1 MTTDRPNRGI
11 ALRRTVA
18 ALAIALAPAVLAS
31 PPAQAT
37 PGADTTAAHTHS
49 AVTSTSTSTA
59 LSTAT
64 GTAGRVATDVA
75 TDCKPDDSTACVAV
89 VVMNDAG
96 DRIADAEVTIT
107 GPGGF
112 EETVTT
118 TADAPVSVAVTE
130 VGRYTLTLDPASL
143 PADEQLPPGAPTEL
157 QVPAQTGGTGRAAFR
172 VGGEAAATESP
183 TGEATTT
190 APGDDATDS
199 GAGTTTEGDAVGTAP
214 EGDASERAFSWGQV
228 WQQFGSGIR
237 FGLLLALASIGL
249 NLVFGT
255 TGMSN
260 FAHGEQFALGA
271 ALGFIAINQMGM
283 SIWVGGLLTI
293 AVCALTGVAQ
303 DAAIWRP
310 LRRRGTPVMQ
320 LMIVSIGLSITLQY
334 VIQLLIGGGSERIL
348 SANPR
353 PLTLLGITL
362 STTSWISMAV
372 ALVCLIGFALFLTRT
387 RLGRATRAVSD
398 NPALASATGID
409 PDKVVRVV
417 WILATA
423 FAALAGLM
431 WGISFGSFNWQLG
444 VQLLLLM
451 FAAVTLGGLGTAFGA
466 LVGSILI
473 GLVVELSNL
482 VIQSDL
488 RYASALVILILVLLI
503 RPQGILGRRERIG

>member
-1 MTTDRPNRGI
+1 MTTDRPTRGVV
-11 ALRRTVA
+11 LRRTVA
-18 ALAIALAPAVLAS
+18 ALAIALAPTVLAT
-31 PPAQAT
+31 PPAQAS
-37 PGADTTAAHTHS
+37 PGADVAAHTHS
-49 AVTSTSTSTA
+49 AADTGTSTST
-59 LSTAT
+59 
-64 GTAGRVATDVA
+64 DIA
-75 TDCKPDDSTACVAV
+75 TDCQPDDATACVAV
-89 VVMNDAG
+89 VVLNDAG
-96 DRIADAEVTIT
+96 DRIPDAEVTIA

-118 TADAPVSVAVTE
+118 TAEGPVSVAVPE
-130 VGRYTLTLDPASL
+130 VGRYAVTIDPATLPEDEPL
-143 PADEQLPPGAPTEL
+143 PAGAATEL
-157 QVPAQTGGTGRAAFR
+157 SVTAQTGGTGRAAFR
-172 VGGEAAATESP
+172 VGGEAAPTESP
-183 TGEATTT
+183 TADATTA
-190 APGDDATDS
+190 APGGDD
-199 GAGTTTEGDAVGTAP
+199 GADTGTGTTTEGGEVATAP
-214 EGDASERAFSWGQV
+214 EGDASERAFSWAQV

-271 ALGFIAINQMGM
+271 ALGFIAINQMGL

-293 AVCALTGVAQ
+293 AVCALTGLAQ

-334 VIQLLIGGGSERIL
+334 VIQLMIGGGSERIL
-348 SANPR
+348 SNNPQ
-353 PLTLLGITL
+353 PLNILGITL
-362 STTSWISMAV
+362 STASWISMAV
-372 ALVCLIGFALFLTRT
+372 ALVCLVGFALFLTRT

-409 PDKVVRVV
+409 PDKVVRTV

>member
-1 MTTDRPNRGI
+1 MTTDRPTRAI

-37 PGADTTAAHTHS
+37 PGADTAHTSS
-49 AVTSTSTSTA
+49 AATSTST
-59 LSTAT
+59 T
-64 GTAGRVATDVA
+64 GTTGTRVAADVA

-112 EETVTT
+112 DETVTT
-118 TADAPVSVAVTE
+118 TADAPLSVAVPE
-130 VGRYTLTLDPASL
+130 VGRYTVAIDPASL
-143 PADEQLPPGAPTEL
+143 PADEKLPEGAETEL
-157 QVPAQTGGTGRAAFR
+157 EATAQTGGTARVAFE
-172 VGGEAAATESP
+172 VGGEAATTAPSE
-183 TGEATTT
+183 EATTT
-190 APGDDATDS
+190 TPGDD
-199 GAGTTTEGDAVGTAP
+199 GADTGDGTTTGDEGVGTAP
-214 EGDASERAFSWGQV
+214 EGDASQRAFSWGQV

-255 TGMSN
+255 TGLSN

-271 ALGFIAINQMGM
+271 ALGFITINQLGM

-293 AVCALTGVAQ
+293 AVCALTGLGQ

-320 LMIVSIGLSITLQY
+320 MMIVSIGLSITLQY

-348 SANPR
+348 SANPK
-353 PLTLLGITL
+353 PLTLLGVTL

-372 ALVCLIGFALFLTRT
+372 ALVCLVGFALFLTRT

-431 WGISFGSFNWQLG
+431 WGISYGSFNWQLG

>member
-1 MTTDRPNRGI
+1 MTTDRPTRGVVM
-11 ALRRTVA
+11 RRTVA
-18 ALAIALAPAVLAS
+18 ALAIALAPAVLAT

-37 PGADTTAAHTHS
+37 PGAETAAHTTS
-49 AVTSTSTSTA
+49 AATSTA
-59 LSTAT
+59 TD
-64 GTAGRVATDVA
+64 VATDVA
-75 TDCKPDDSTACVAV
+75 TDCTPEAGTACVAV
-89 VVMNDAG
+89 VVLNDAG
-96 DRIADAEVTIT
+96 DRIADVDVTIA

-112 EETVTT
+112 DETVTT
-118 TADAPVSVAVTE
+118 TGDAPVSVAVPE
-130 VGRYTLTLDPASL
+130 VGTYTVTLDPDSL
-143 PADEQLPPGAPTEL
+143 PADEQLPEGAATEV
-157 QVPAQTGGTGRAAFR
+157 QVVAQTGGTGRAAFR
-172 VGGEAAATESP
+172 VGGAATEPSP
-183 TGEATTT
+183 TAEATSA
-190 APGDDATDS
+190 APGGDDGTGTDA
-199 GAGTTTEGDAVGTAP
+199 GTGTTTDEGVGTAP
-214 EGDASERAFSWGQV
+214 EGDASAQAFSWGQV

-249 NLVFGT
+249 NLIFGT
-255 TGMSN
+255 TGLSN

-271 ALGFIAINQMGM
+271 ALGFIAINQWGM
-283 SIWVGGLLTI
+283 SIWLGGLVTI
-293 AVCALTGVAQ
+293 AICALSGLAQ

-320 LMIVSIGLSITLQY
+320 MMIVTIGLSIALQY

-348 SANPR
+348 SSNPR
-353 PLTLLGITL
+353 PLTLAGITL

-372 ALVCLIGFALFLTRT
+372 ALVCLVGFAVFLTRT

-398 NPALASATGID
+398 NPALAAATGID
-409 PDKVVRVV
+409 PDKVVRIV

-431 WGISFGSFNWQLG
+431 WGISYGSFNWQLG

>member
-1 MTTDRPNRGI
+1 MTTDRPTRGI
-11 ALRRTVA
+11 VLRRTAA
-18 ALAIALAPAVLAS
+18 ALAIALAPLALAL
-31 PPAQAT
+31 PPAQAS
-37 PGADTTAAHTHS
+37 PGTQSAAHTTAAGT
-49 AVTSTSTSTA
+49 TSTA
-59 LSTAT
+59 
-64 GTAGRVATDVA
+64 TDIA
-75 TDCKPDDSTACVAV
+75 TDCKPDDTTACIAV
-89 VVMNDAG
+89 RVVDEAG
-96 DRIADAEVTIT
+96 DPVADAKLTIT

-112 EETVTT
+112 DETITT
-118 TADAPVSVAVTE
+118 TTDRISIAVEE
-130 VGRYTLTLDPASL
+130 VGRYTVTLDPSSL
-143 PADEQLPPGAPTEL
+143 PAGQAPPAETTTE
-157 QVPAQTGGTGRAAFR
+157 VVAQTGGTGRAAFLL
-172 VGGEAAATESP
+172 GGAAESDASP
-183 TGEATTT
+183 SADASTS
-190 APGDDATDS
+190 APAED
-199 GAGTTTEGDAVGTAP
+199 GTTTTDGDGVSTAP
-214 EGDASERAFSWGQV
+214 EGDASEGDLTWGQV

-249 NLVFGT
+249 NLIFGT
-255 TGMSN
+255 TGLSN

-271 ALGFIAINQMGM
+271 ALGFIAINQWGM
-283 SIWVGGLLTI
+283 SIWLGGALTI
-293 AVCALTGVAQ
+293 VLCALTGLAQ

-409 PDKVVRVV
+409 PDKVVRIV

-431 WGISFGSFNWQLG
+431 WGISFGSFNWQVG

>member
-1 MTTDRPNRGI
+1 MTTDRPTRAI

-37 PGADTTAAHTHS
+37 PGADVAHTSS
-49 AVTSTSTSTA
+49 AVTSTSTGST
-59 LSTAT
+59 T
-64 GTAGRVATDVA
+64 GTRVATTVA
-75 TDCKPDDSTACVAV
+75 TDCRPDDSTACVAV

-112 EETVTT
+112 DETVTT
-118 TADAPVSVAVTE
+118 TADAPVSVAVPE
-130 VGRYTLTLDPASL
+130 VGRYILTLDPASL
-143 PADEQLPPGAPTEL
+143 PAGEQLPEGASTEL
-157 QVPAQTGGTGRAAFR
+157 QVTAQTGGTGRAAFR
-172 VGGEAAATESP
+172 VGGEAVASESP
-183 TGEATTT
+183 SAEATTA
-190 APGDDATDS
+190 APGGDDGTD
-199 GAGTTTEGDAVGTAP
+199 AGTDTTTEGDGVATAP

>member
-1 MTTDRPNRGI
+1 MTTDRPTRAI

-31 PPAQAT
+31 PPAQAA
-37 PGADTTAAHTHS
+37 PGSDATAAHTTS
-49 AVTSTSTSTA
+49 AATT
-59 LSTAT
+59 LSTK
-64 GTAGRVATDVA
+64 VADAVP

-112 EETVTT
+112 DETVTT
-118 TADAPVSVAVTE
+118 TADAPLSVAVPE
-130 VGRYTLTLDPASL
+130 VGRYTVTIDPASL
-143 PADEQLPPGAPTEL
+143 PADEQLPEGAETTLE
-157 QVPAQTGGTGRAAFR
+157 VTAQTGGTGRVAFE
-172 VGGEAAATESP
+172 VGGEAAATAPSE
-183 TGEATTT
+183 EATTT
-190 APGDDATDS
+190 APGDDAT
-199 GAGTTTEGDAVGTAP
+199 AGTTDEGVGTAP
-214 EGDASERAFSWGQV
+214 EGDASQRAFSWGQV

-255 TGMSN
+255 TGLSN

-271 ALGFIAINQMGM
+271 ALGFITINQWGL

-293 AVCALTGVAQ
+293 AVCALTGLGQ

-348 SANPR
+348 SANPK

-362 STTSWISMAV
+362 STTSWISMVV
-372 ALVCLIGFALFLTRT
+372 ALVCLVGFALFLTRT

-423 FAALAGLM
+423 FAALAGIM
-431 WGISFGSFNWQLG
+431 WGISYGSFNWQLG

>member
-1 MTTDRPNRGI
+1 MTTDRPTRAI
-11 ALRRTVA
+11 VLRRTAA
-18 ALAIALAPAVLAS
+18 ALAIALAPLALAL
-31 PPAQAT
+31 PPAQAS
-37 PGADTTAAHTHS
+37 PGAESAAHTTAAE
-49 AVTSTSTSTA
+49 STSTA
-59 LSTAT
+59 IP
-64 GTAGRVATDVA
+64 
-75 TDCKPDDSTACVAV
+75 TDCTPGDSTACIAV
-89 VVMNDAG
+89 RVVDEAG
-96 DRIADAEVTIT
+96 DPVADAKLTIT

-112 EETVTT
+112 DETVTT
-118 TADAPVSVAVTE
+118 TTDRISIPVEE
-130 VGRYTLTLDPASL
+130 VGRYTVTLDPSSL
-143 PADEQLPPGAPTEL
+143 PAGQAPPAETTTE
-157 QVPAQTGGTGRAAFR
+157 VVAQTGGTGRAAFLL
-172 VGGEAAATESP
+172 GTAAEDEASP
-183 TGEATTT
+183 SAEATTSAPADDET
-190 APGDDATDS
+190 A
-199 GAGTTTEGDAVGTAP
+199 TEGDAVGTAP
-214 EGDASERAFSWGQV
+214 EGDASQGDLSWGQV

-271 ALGFIAINQMGM
+271 ALGFIAINHWGM
-283 SIWVGGLLTI
+283 SIWLGGALTI
-293 AVCALTGVAQ
+293 ALCALTGLGQ

-334 VIQLLIGGGSERIL
+334 VIQLFIGGSSLRIV
-348 SANPR
+348 SSNPK
-353 PLTLLGITL
+353 PLTLVGITL

-372 ALVCLIGFALFLTRT
+372 ALVCLVGFALFLTRT

-409 PDKVVRVV
+409 PDKVIRIV
-417 WILATA
+417 WVLATA

-431 WGISFGSFNWQLG
+431 WGISYGSFNWQVG

>member
-1 MTTDRPNRGI
+1 MTTDRPTRAI

-37 PGADTTAAHTHS
+37 PGTDTTAHTTS
-49 AVTSTSTSTA
+49 A
-59 LSTAT
+59 AT
-64 GTAGRVATDVA
+64 GTTVATDVA

-112 EETVTT
+112 DETVTT
-118 TADAPVSVAVTE
+118 SADAPTSVAVPE
-130 VGRYTLTLDPASL
+130 VGRYTVAIDPASL
-143 PADEQLPPGAPTEL
+143 PADDKLPAGAETEL
-157 QVPAQTGGTGRAAFR
+157 EVTAQTGGTGRVAFE
-172 VGGEAAATESP
+172 VGGEAAATTAPSE
-183 TGEATTT
+183 EATTP
-190 APGDDATDS
+190 APGADTGADS
-199 GAGTTTEGDAVGTAP
+199 DTGTGTTEGGDVATAP
-214 EGDASERAFSWGQV
+214 EGDASQRAFSWGQV

-255 TGMSN
+255 TGLSN

-271 ALGFIAINQMGM
+271 ALGFITINQMGM

-293 AVCALTGVAQ
+293 AVCALTGLGQ

-362 STTSWISMAV
+362 STTSWISMVV

-417 WILATA
+417 WILATG

-431 WGISFGSFNWQLG
+431 WGISYGSFNWQLG

>member
-37 PGADTTAAHTHS
+37 PGADTTVAHTHS
-49 AVTSTSTSTA
+49 AATSTNSA
-59 LSTAT
+59 I
-64 GTAGRVATDVA
+64 GTAGQVATDVA
-75 TDCKPDDSTACVAV
+75 ADCQPDDSTACVAV

-112 EETVTT
+112 DETVTT
-118 TADAPVSVAVTE
+118 TAEGPASVAVPE

-143 PADEQLPPGAPTEL
+143 PSGEQLPEGASNEL
-157 QVPAQTGGTGRAAFR
+157 QVTAQTGGTGRAAFR
-172 VGGEAAATESP
+172 LGDEAAATESP
-183 TGEATTT
+183 TEEATTT
-190 APGDDATDS
+190 APGADDGADT
-199 GAGTTTEGDAVGTAP
+199 GAGTTTEGGEVGTAP

-293 AVCALTGVAQ
+293 AVCAMSGIAQ

-372 ALVCLIGFALFLTRT
+372 ALVCLVGFALFLTRT

>member
-1 MTTDRPNRGI
+1 MTTDRPTRAI

-37 PGADTTAAHTHS
+37 TGADTAHTSS
-49 AVTSTSTSTA
+49 AATSTST
-59 LSTAT
+59 T
-64 GTAGRVATDVA
+64 GTRVATAVA

-112 EETVTT
+112 DETVTT
-118 TADAPVSVAVTE
+118 TGDAPVSVAVPE
-130 VGRYTLTLDPASL
+130 VGRYTVTLDPASL
-143 PADEQLPPGAPTEL
+143 PAGEQLPEGADTTLE
-157 QVPAQTGGTGRAAFR
+157 VPAQTGGTGRVAFK
-172 VGGEAAATESP
+172 VGGEAAATTAPSD
-183 TGEATTT
+183 EATTAT
-190 APGDDATDS
+190 PGDDATD
-199 GAGTTTEGDAVGTAP
+199 AGTGTGTTDEGVGTAP
-214 EGDASERAFSWGQV
+214 EGDASQRAFSWGQV

-255 TGMSN
+255 TGLSN

-271 ALGFIAINQMGM
+271 ALGFIAINQLGM

-293 AVCALTGVAQ
+293 AVCALTGLAQ
-303 DAAIWRP
+303 DAALWRP

-334 VIQLLIGGGSERIL
+334 VIQLMIGGGSERIL
-348 SANPR
+348 SRNPQ
-353 PLTLLGITL
+353 PLTIAGITL
-362 STTSWISMAV
+362 STASWISMVV

-423 FAALAGLM
+423 FAALAGIM
-431 WGISFGSFNWQLG
+431 WGISYGSFNWQLG

>member
-1 MTTDRPNRGI
+1 MTTDRPTRAI

-31 PPAQAT
+31 PPAQAA
-37 PGADTTAAHTHS
+37 PGSDATAAHTTS
-49 AVTSTSTSTA
+49 AATT
-59 LSTAT
+59 LSTK
-64 GTAGRVATDVA
+64 VADAVP
-75 TDCKPDDSTACVAV
+75 TDCKPDDATACVAV

-112 EETVTT
+112 DETVTT
-118 TADAPVSVAVTE
+118 TADAPLSVAVPE
-130 VGRYTLTLDPASL
+130 VGRYTVTIDPASL
-143 PADEQLPPGAPTEL
+143 PADEQLPEGAETTLE
-157 QVPAQTGGTGRAAFR
+157 VTAQTGGTGRVAFE
-172 VGGEAAATESP
+172 VGGEAATTAPSE
-183 TGEATTT
+183 EATTA
-190 APGDDATDS
+190 APGDDAT
-199 GAGTTTEGDAVGTAP
+199 AGTTDEGVGTAP
-214 EGDASERAFSWGQV
+214 EGDASQRAFSWGQV

-255 TGMSN
+255 TGLSN

-271 ALGFIAINQMGM
+271 ALGFITINQWGL

-293 AVCALTGVAQ
+293 AVCALTGLGQ

-348 SANPR
+348 SANPK

-362 STTSWISMAV
+362 STTSWISMVV
-372 ALVCLIGFALFLTRT
+372 ALVCLVGFALFLTRT

-423 FAALAGLM
+423 FAALAGIM
-431 WGISFGSFNWQLG
+431 WGISYGSFNWQLG

>member
-1 MTTDRPNRGI
+1 MTTDRPTRAI

-37 PGADTTAAHTHS
+37 PGAATAHTSGAATSSS
-49 AVTSTSTSTA
+49 ASTTGTST
-59 LSTAT
+59 T
-64 GTAGRVATDVA
+64 GTRVATTVP
-75 TDCKPDDSTACVAV
+75 TDCQPDDSTACVAV

-96 DRIADAEVTIT
+96 DRIPDAEVTIT

-112 EETVTT
+112 DETVTT
-118 TADAPVSVAVTE
+118 TADAPVSVAVPE

-143 PADEQLPPGAPTEL
+143 PSDEQLPDGASTEL
-157 QVPAQTGGTGRAAFR
+157 EVTAQTGGTGRAAFQ
-172 VGGEAAATESP
+172 VGGEAVAPESP
-183 TGEATTT
+183 SAEATTT
-190 APGDDATDS
+190 APGGDDGGTDA
-199 GAGTTTEGDAVGTAP
+199 GTGTTTDGEGVATAP

-271 ALGFIAINQMGM
+271 ALGFIAINQLGM

-293 AVCALTGVAQ
+293 AVCALSGVAQ

-372 ALVCLIGFALFLTRT
+372 ALVCLVGFALFLTRT

>member
-1 MTTDRPNRGI
+1 MTTDRPTRAI

-31 PPAQAT
+31 PPAQAA
-37 PGADTTAAHTHS
+37 PGSDATAAHTTS
-49 AVTSTSTSTA
+49 A
-59 LSTAT
+59 AT
-64 GTAGRVATDVA
+64 TPGTKVADAVP

-96 DRIADAEVTIT
+96 DRIPDAEVTIT

-112 EETVTT
+112 DETVTT
-118 TADAPVSVAVTE
+118 TADAPLSVAVPE
-130 VGRYTLTLDPASL
+130 VGRYTVTIDPASL
-143 PADEQLPPGAPTEL
+143 PADEQLPEGAETALE
-157 QVPAQTGGTGRAAFR
+157 VAAQTGGTGRVAFE
-172 VGGEAAATESP
+172 VGGEAATTAPSE
-183 TGEATTT
+183 EATTA
-190 APGDDATDS
+190 APGDDAT
-199 GAGTTTEGDAVGTAP
+199 AGTTDEGVGTAP
-214 EGDASERAFSWGQV
+214 EGDASQRAFSWGQV

-255 TGMSN
+255 TGLSN

-271 ALGFIAINQMGM
+271 ALGFITINQWGL

-293 AVCALTGVAQ
+293 AVCALTGLGQ
-303 DAAIWRP
+303 DAALWRP

-348 SANPR
+348 SRNPQ
-353 PLTLLGITL
+353 PLTLAGITL
-362 STTSWISMAV
+362 STASWISMVV
-372 ALVCLIGFALFLTRT
+372 ALVCLVAFALFLTRT

-417 WILATA
+417 WVLATA
-423 FAALAGLM
+423 FAALAGIM
-431 WGISFGSFNWQLG
+431 WGISYGSFNWQLG

>member
-1 MTTDRPNRGI
+1 MTTDRPTRAI

-31 PPAQAT
+31 PPAQAA
-37 PGADTTAAHTHS
+37 PGSDATAAHTTS
-49 AVTSTSTSTA
+49 AATT
-59 LSTAT
+59 LSTK
-64 GTAGRVATDVA
+64 VADAVP

-112 EETVTT
+112 DETVTT
-118 TADAPVSVAVTE
+118 TADAPLSVAVPE
-130 VGRYTLTLDPASL
+130 VGRYTVTIDPASL
-143 PADEQLPPGAPTEL
+143 PADEQLPEGAETTLE
-157 QVPAQTGGTGRAAFR
+157 VTAQTGGTGRVAFE
-172 VGGEAAATESP
+172 VGGEAATTAPSE
-183 TGEATTT
+183 EATTA
-190 APGDDATDS
+190 APGDDAT
-199 GAGTTTEGDAVGTAP
+199 AGTTDEGVGTAP
-214 EGDASERAFSWGQV
+214 EGDASQRAFSWGQV

-255 TGMSN
+255 TGLSN

-271 ALGFIAINQMGM
+271 ALGFITINQWGL

-293 AVCALTGVAQ
+293 AVCALTGLGQ

-348 SANPR
+348 SANPK

-362 STTSWISMAV
+362 STTSWISMVV
-372 ALVCLIGFALFLTRT
+372 ALVCLVGFALFLTRT

-423 FAALAGLM
+423 FAALAGIM
-431 WGISFGSFNWQLG
+431 WGISYGSFNWQLG

>member
-1 MTTDRPNRGI
+1 M
-11 ALRRTVA
+11 RRTVV
-18 ALAIALAPAVLAS
+18 ALAIALAPAVFAT

-37 PGADTTAAHTHS
+37 PGADTAAHTL
-49 AVTSTSTSTA
+49 AAAPAAGTMTA
-59 LSTAT
+59 AS
-64 GTAGRVATDVA
+64 DVA
-75 TDCKPDDSTACVAV
+75 TDCQPEAGTACVAV
-89 VVMNDAG
+89 LVLNDAN

-107 GPGGF
+107 GPGDF
-112 EETVTT
+112 SATVTT
-118 TADAPVSVAVTE
+118 TADAVTSVAVPE
-130 VGRYTLTLDPASL
+130 VGAYTVTLDPASL
-143 PADEQLPPGAPTEL
+143 PADEQLPEGAPTEL
-157 QVPAQTGGTGRAAFR
+157 QVTAQTGGTGRAAFR
-172 VGGEAAATESP
+172 VGGEAAAPSP
-183 TGEATTT
+183 TSEATSA
-190 APGDDATDS
+190 APGGDDGTGTDA
-199 GAGTTTEGDAVGTAP
+199 GTGTTTTDEGVGTAP
-214 EGDASERAFSWGQV
+214 EGDASAQAFSWAQV

-249 NLVFGT
+249 NLIFGT
-255 TGMSN
+255 TGLSN

-271 ALGFIAINQMGM
+271 ALGFIAINQWGM
-283 SIWVGGLLTI
+283 SIWLGGLVTI
-293 AVCALTGVAQ
+293 AICALSGLAQ

-320 LMIVSIGLSITLQY
+320 MMIVTIGLSIALQY

-348 SANPR
+348 SSNPR
-353 PLTLLGITL
+353 PLTLAGITL

-372 ALVCLIGFALFLTRT
+372 ALVCLVGFALFLTRT

-409 PDKVVRVV
+409 PDKVIRIV
-417 WILATA
+417 WILATG

-431 WGISFGSFNWQLG
+431 WGISYGSFNWQLG